1 MIVKCTREQQL
12 TLYIAV
18 ELSNRPVFKKFK
30 SFFRSRCPHTAL
42 SVPIKQHC
50 VQVPTRPCLNLAG
63 EPNHFPV
70 KTLSHSKSCWI
81 ICQQC
86 SMKPAAFCPHT
97 YSTVRRL
104 EVKTKDLLQNYE
116 LPCCQ
121 PSRHKLLIIILV
133 NILYC
138 SKVWSQYFFVMNK
151 LILLFSKDALNW
163 SKVTVK
169 TLIMLQKVSI
179 SNKCCSFEL
188 CLIKLNSSLAN
199 FDSDTPN
206 FQIQESSWVTRRKKK
221 RSENL
226 WIALKTH

>member
-1 MIVKCTREQQL
+1 MYTWTATN

-30 SFFRSRCPHTAL
+30 SLFRSRCPHTAL

-97 YSTVRRL
+97 YSTVRCL

-121 PSRHKLLIIILV
+121 PSRHKLLIIIF
-133 NILYC
+133 
-138 SKVWSQYFFVMNK
+138 SKHT
-151 LILLFSKDALNW
+151 LLFK
-163 SKVTVK
+163 
-169 TLIMLQKVSI
+169 
-179 SNKCCSFEL
+179 
-188 CLIKLNSSLAN
+188 SLEPVLFCN
-199 FDSDTPN
+199 E
-206 FQIQESSWVTRRKKK
+206 QINTFIQQGC
-221 RSENL
+221 
-226 WIALKTH
+226 I